1 MVGEG
6 GIVTGPK
13 HGFELSPI
21 GGGTSTRTERLAAIE
36 RDARRLRP
44 WPSARFVL
52 VSIAGD
58 DFQFDSLEDAMSHA
72 GQVGE
77 WRYRPR
83 IGQSGPWYESSDG
96 HWTIE
101 P

>member
-1 MVGEG
+1 
-6 GIVTGPK
+6 VTGSK
-13 HGFELSPI
+13 HGFELSPLPS
-21 GGGTSTRTERLAAIE
+21 GTSTRAEKMAALE
-36 RDARRLRP
+36 WEAARARP
-44 WPSARFVL
+44 WPSSVFVL
-52 VSIAGD
+52 HRHWQVRRRTAPLT
-58 DFQFDSLEDAMSHA
+58 FLTLEDAMLHA